1 MAAIDNLYGA
11 VTSGTHPI
19 SALYATNPAPKA
31 AAPKP
36 VTSIPSFTSV
46 AAPLK
51 PAASNPFSAY
61 PAAAAAYTTAKQKQ
75 AASGVSSFA
84 DPYAA
89 EHAAVAAMSPADLSN
104 FQKEFIN
111 HNTGGFAA
119 FEEKWAPI
127 IIAGI
132 ASGGI
137 GAGVGG
143 AVASAGYGGLAAG
156 AAGGAAAGAA
166 GTEIN
171 SLENNLTLAKPGQ
184 VVKGAVTG
192 AVGGGIASQLGGVT
206 HSLTNAGLPT
216 PIAAGLVKG
225 AAGAVTG
232 AVGGAITG
240 QGAGKGAVGG
250 ALQGAVAGAGSAV
263 AGSIFNSGNTV
274 NTSNSTVI
282 PPPTNN
288 TMADD
293 LNYIDTTGNY
303 AQFDPATGGYTG
315 GGSGSG
321 GYYDPSDP
329 VVQANTQAGQQYY
342 SSGNPGGTVGNGS
355 PAGGAGSLLA
365 TLASKLFGSN
375 VSPQNM
381 SMLSSLLGF
390 GANAGAGILN
400 SNAAKG
406 AANTFAGQT
415 KFNPYAVQSSAGN
428 TTFNNGN
435 ATSTLSAGNQANL
448 TGLNNLSQQSLAGL
462 KAGPQGAAN
471 QYYQQLQAQQKQGN
485 DRFMANN
492 ADSEFG
498 KGILASTA
506 GQYQTQGAVDSIHN
520 QNLQDSV
527 LANNFGQGQQ
537 QAQLAQLTAGL
548 NGAGNINQQQLQQI
562 MYGGN
567 LGSAASSANQG
578 AYKPSLVANSNSTF
592 GGILSALGNQ
602 NSGQYQP
609 PPGP

>member
-11 VTSGTHPI
+11 VTLGTAPI
-19 SALYATNPAPKA
+19 SSLYGASAPVTASPSWTSIAAPAPKP
-31 AAPKP
+31 AAPT
-36 VTSIPSFTSV
+36 VPSFTSI
-46 AAPLK
+46 AP
-51 PAASNPFSAY
+51 PTANPFSAY
-61 PAAAAAYTTAKQKQ
+61 PDAAAAYTAAKKKQ
-75 AASGVSSFA
+75 AASGVSSYA

-89 EHAAVAAMSPADLSN
+89 EHAAVGAMTPTELAK
-104 FQKEFIN
+104 FQATYAKN
-111 HNTGGFAA
+111 NTGGWFDAMM
-119 FEEKWAPI
+119 KYAPVVL
-127 IIAGI
+127 AGV
-132 ASGGI
+132 ASGGV
-137 GAGVGG
+137 GAGVG
-143 AVASAGYGGLAAG
+143 AAAGGGLAG
-156 AAGGAAAGAA
+156 GVAGGAAAGVTSAEA
-166 GTEIN
+166 S
-171 SLENNLTLAKPGQ
+171 SLANNASLAKPGT
-184 VVKGAVTG
+184 VAKGAVIG
-192 AVGGGIASQLGGVT
+192 GIGGGIASQLGGAT
-206 HSLTNAGLPT
+206 KALTNSGLPA
-216 PIAAGLVKG
+216 PVASGLVKG
-225 AAGAVTG
+225 AAGAATG

-240 QGAGKGAVGG
+240 QGASKGAIGG
-250 ALQGAVAGAGSAV
+250 AIAGGTSAV

-282 PPPTNN
+282 PPPQTTN
-288 TMADD
+288 MADD
-293 LNYIDTTGNY
+293 SLDYITPTGQY
-303 AQFDPATGGYTG
+303 AGQNMDGSTYG

-321 GYYDPSDP
+321 GYYDPNDP

-355 PAGGAGSLLA
+355 SGGAGSLLA

-390 GANAGAGILN
+390 GANAGAGVLN

-406 AANTFAGQT
+406 AANTFGQQT
-415 KFNPYAVQSSAGN
+415 KFNPYAVQTSGGN
-428 TTFNNGN
+428 TSYSNGN

-448 TGLNNLSQQSLAGL
+448 NGLNNLSQQSLAGL
-462 KAGPQGAAN
+462 QAGPQGAAN

-485 DRFMANN
+485 DRLIANTTDN
-492 ADSEFG
+492 EFG

-537 QAQLAQLTAGL
+537 QQQLNQLTAGL
-548 NGAGNINQQQLQQI
+548 NGAGNINSQQLQQL

-567 LGSAASSANQG
+567 LGSEASNANQG

-602 NSGQYQP
+602 TNNNVG
-609 PPGP
+609 GP